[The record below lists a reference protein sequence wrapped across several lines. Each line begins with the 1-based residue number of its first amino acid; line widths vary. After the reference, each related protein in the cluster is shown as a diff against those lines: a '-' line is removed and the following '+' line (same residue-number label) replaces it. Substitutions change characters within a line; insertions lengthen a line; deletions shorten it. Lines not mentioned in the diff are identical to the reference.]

1 MKCTFMSD
9 WRITVCWVVPYRSG
23 CSREVAKMEPFL
35 GHLCPAQCASDWL
48 VGLVKG
54 DPRES
59 ADTFSYYD
67 VKNILVKCYAIAMI
81 VHSVAFMKFRPKG
94 NGNSRSKCAYEVE
107 TIQLGGKPL

>member
-1 MKCTFMSD
+1 MSS
-9 WRITVCWVVPYRSG
+9 WWITVCWVVPYHSG

-35 GHLCPAQCASDWL
+35 GHLCAAQCASDWL

-54 DPRES
+54 NTRES
-59 ADTFSYYD
+59 ADTFSYCD

-81 VHSVAFMKFRPKG
+81 VRSVVYTKFRPKG
-94 NGNSRSKCAYEVE
+94 NSNSRSKYAYEVE